1 MVKIVTGKMNDHKT
15 SRMKAYYQ
23 SHPKGDGFIS
33 IKHMDNNLV
42 HHYDLYRLSSQETY
56 PYIIRED
63 FYDGTSPIRY
73 QIGPYLFYDAAFEII
88 ENQIDDMII
97 EGISPI
103 YLDEIGMLELDNKG
117 LHHVLLTLLDQSV
130 DLCLVIR
137 EDLVDD
143 VIKKYHIK
151 TYEMIGD

>member
-1 MVKIVTGKMNDHKT
+1 
-15 SRMKAYYQ
+15 
-23 SHPKGDGFIS
+23 
-33 IKHMDNNLV
+33 
-42 HHYDLYRLSSQETY
+42 
-56 PYIIRED
+56 
-63 FYDGTSPIRY
+63 
-73 QIGPYLFYDAAFEII
+73 
-88 ENQIDDMII
+88 
-97 EGISPI
+97 
-103 YLDEIGMLELDNKG
+103 MLELDNKG